1 METFQ
6 LAIIGGGPAGYTAA
20 EKAAHAGLRTVLF
33 EKRALGGVCLN
44 EGCIPTKTLLYSAK
58 MLEHMRVADKYGL
71 TCAGGDVN
79 MPKLQTRRTKI
90 IRKLTAGIRSR
101 MTAAGVTV
109 VNAEAAVS
117 AYKPGEILIE
127 AGGETYTAEKILLC
141 TGSEVA
147 IPPIPGVDKV
157 AYWTSTEALSSA
169 EIPQHLVVI
178 GGGVVG
184 MEFACFYRSIG
195 SEVTVIEML
204 PEVLAGLDGEI
215 SAMFREECRKKGIRF
230 FLSARVEALEEGAV
244 CFSHEGETKRVE
256 ADRVLLAAG
265 RRPVNR
271 PSEVLPM
278 EYDGRRLK
286 VDSHMRT
293 SLEGVYAC
301 GDITGFSMLA
311 HTAEREA
318 AVAVN
323 DILGIADEMSYRA
336 IPGVVYTSPEVAG
349 VGQTEEQLRAAGIEY
364 KAKKLPMS
372 FAGRF
377 VVENEAFAG
386 LCKVLVNADD
396 KILGVHM
403 LGTPSSEIIV
413 AAGMAIEQ
421 GLTAHEWAKTVF
433 PHPTVGEILKET
445 LHQ

>member
-1 METFQ
+1 
-6 LAIIGGGPAGYTAA
+6 
-20 EKAAHAGLRTVLF
+20 
-33 EKRALGGVCLN
+33 
-44 EGCIPTKTLLYSAK
+44 
-58 MLEHMRVADKYGL
+58 MLEHMRAADKYGL
-71 TCAGGDVN
+71 ICAGGDVN
-79 MPKLQTRRTKI
+79 MPKLQARRTKI
-90 IRKLTAGIRSR
+90 IRKLTAGIRAR

-117 AYKPGEILIE
+117 AYKPGEIPIE
-127 AGGETYTAEKILLC
+127 AAGETYTAAKLLLC

-147 IPPIPGVDKV
+147 VPPIPGLDKV
-157 AYWTSTEALSSA
+157 QYWTSTEALSSA

-204 PEVLAGLDGEI
+204 PEVLGGLDGEI

-230 FLSARVEALEEGAV
+230 FLSARVESLEEGAV
-244 CFSHEGETKRVE
+244 SFSHEGEMRRVE

-265 RRPVNR
+265 RRPINR

-323 DILGIADEMSYRA
+323 DILGVADEMSYRA

-349 VGQTEEQLRAAGIEY
+349 VGMTEEQAKAAGIEY
-364 KAKKLPMS
+364 HVKKLPMS
-372 FAGRF
+372 YAGRF

-386 LCKVLVNADD
+386 LCKVIVD
-396 KILGVHM
+396 KEEKVLGVHM

-413 AAGMAIEQ
+413 AAGMAVEQ
-421 GLTAHEWAKTVF
+421 GLTASEWSKTVF
-433 PHPTVGEILKET
+433 PHPTVGEILKEA
-445 LHQ
+445 LSE